1 MQALVFHGI
10 HQLAI
15 EEVPEPALAPG
26 EVLVQVAAC
35 GICGSDLHGYLG
47 HSPRRNR
54 SIPLIMGHEF
64 TGQVAALG
72 PDVPGD
78 IVVGQRVVVQ
88 PQTYCGR
95 CRACRA
101 GLSNICPNM
110 SILGIER
117 AGAFAERVAV
127 PANRLFPLPDNL
139 SDLDGALVET
149 LAVEVHLFR
158 QTAHPLLRS
167 VVVLGAGAQGLLAVQ
182 LARRAGASQ
191 IIVTDMMPHR
201 LRLAEQM
208 GATAALRGDEDVVAG
223 VMRLTDGW
231 GAEFVVD
238 AVGAA
243 ATRRQGVAM
252 LAPGGTF
259 GLVGL
264 GPGETPLDFGPVIN
278 RELVLRGSYCYSD
291 DDFMRALE
299 LLASGHIQVGAML
312 DVAPLREGASCFER
326 LMDPAAGL
334 TTVLLQTRQPPG
346 WRQRS

>member
-1 MQALVFHGI
+1 MQALVFHGVQ
-10 HQLAI
+10 QLTV
-15 EEVPEPALAPG
+15 ENVPEPALAPG

-47 HSPRRNR
+47 HSARRTR

-64 TGQVAALG
+64 TGRVTALG
-72 PDVPGD
+72 PDVLAD

-88 PQTYCGR
+88 PQIYCGR

-127 PANRLFPLPDNL
+127 PANRLFALPDGL

-158 QTAHPLLRS
+158 QTAHPLLRT

-182 LARRAGASQ
+182 LARLAGASQ

-208 GATAALRGDEDVVAG
+208 GATAVLRGDQDVAG
-223 VMRLTDGW
+223 GVLDLTDGW

-238 AVGAA
+238 AVGAS
-243 ATRRQGVAM
+243 ATRRQGIAA

-264 GPGETPLDFGPVIN
+264 GPGETPVDFGPVIS
-278 RELVLRGSYCYSD
+278 RELVLHGSYCYSD
-291 DDFMRALE
+291 DDFERALE
-299 LLASGHIQVGAML
+299 LLAGGQVQVGGML
-312 DVAPLREGASCFER
+312 DVAPLREGASCFEQ
-326 LMDPAAGL
+326 LMNPAAGL
-334 TTVLLQTRQPPG
+334 TKVLLQAK
-346 WRQRS
+346 

>member
-1 MQALVFHGI
+1 MQALVFHG
-10 HQLAI
+10 HHRLAL
-15 EEVPEPALAPG
+15 EDVPEPVLAPG

-72 PDVPGD
+72 PGVSDDLSLGR
-78 IVVGQRVVVQ
+78 RVVVQ
-88 PQTYCGR
+88 PQTSCGR

-101 GLSNICPNM
+101 GLANICPNM
-110 SILGIER
+110 AILGIER

-127 PANRLFPLPDNL
+127 PAHRLFPLPENL
-139 SDLDGALVET
+139 SDVDGALVET

-158 QTAHPLLRS
+158 QMARPLQRS

-208 GATAALRGDEDVVAG
+208 GATTVLRGDEDVVTG
-223 VMRLTDGW
+223 ILGLTGGW

-243 ATRRQGVAM
+243 ATRRQGVAV

-259 GLVGL
+259 GMVGL
-264 GPGETPLDFGPVIN
+264 GPGETQIDFGPVIN

-291 DDFMRALE
+291 DDFMRAIE
-299 LLASGHIQVGAML
+299 LLAAGHIRVGEML
-312 DVAPLREGASCFER
+312 DVTPLSEGAACFER

-334 TTVLLQTRQPPG
+334 TKVLL
-346 WRQRS
+346 RSQ

>member
-10 HQLAI
+10 HQLAV
-15 EEVPEPALAPG
+15 EDVPEPVLAPG

-47 HSPRRNR
+47 HSARRNR

-64 TGQVAALG
+64 TGRVAALG
-72 PDVPGD
+72 PEATGD
-78 IVVGQRVVVQ
+78 IAVGQRVVVQ
-88 PQTYCGR
+88 PQIYCGR

-110 SILGIER
+110 AILGIER

-127 PANRLFPLPDNL
+127 PANRLFPLPDGL
-139 SDLDGALVET
+139 SDRDGALVET

-158 QTAHPLLRS
+158 QTAHPLLRT

-182 LARRAGASQ
+182 LARLAGASQ
-191 IIVTDMMPHR
+191 IIATDMMPHR

-208 GATAALRGDEDVVAG
+208 GATTVLRADGDVVAG
-223 VMRLTDGW
+223 VMGLTAGW

-238 AVGAA
+238 AVGAS
-243 ATRRQGVAM
+243 ATRRQGIAA

-264 GPGETPLDFGPVIN
+264 GPGETPIDFGPVIN
-278 RELVLRGSYCYSD
+278 RELTLRGSYCYSD
-291 DDFMRALE
+291 DDFVRALE
-299 LLASGHIQVGAML
+299 LIATGHIQVRGML
-312 DVAPLREGASCFER
+312 DEAPLREGASCFEQ

-334 TTVLLQTRQPPG
+334 TKVVLHP
-346 WRQRS
+346 S